1 MRTLSFFVSLML
13 FAVLTISAQE
23 ITQPKKGA
31 VLRMDSYSLELPG
44 GANLNTDVFLIR
56 SKVNQKTKF
65 GGIQVQTS
73 GGIVVGINAD
83 ANHSDVYH
91 LEIEV
96 DDSVEPGKY
105 FILLRGAGRN
115 SHLIRGIIFSVVV
128 GSDKDSV
135 AKSL

>member
-13 FAVLTISAQE
+13 FAVLTTSAQE

-31 VLRMDSYSLELPG
+31 VLRMHSYSLEVPG
-44 GANLNTDVFLIR
+44 GGNLNTDVFLIR
-56 SKVNQKTKF
+56 SKVNRKTKF
-65 GGIQVQTS
+65 GGIEAQTK
-73 GGIVVGINAD
+73 GGIEVAVNAD

-91 LEIEV
+91 LEIKV
-96 DDSVEPGKY
+96 DDLVEPGKY

-115 SHLIRGIIFSVVV
+115 SYLIRGIIFSVVV